1 MVRKKPQPTFCNQH
15 KTARNSKENVRTKV
29 GFVFIIKEKKN
40 SNSSGILTKE
50 GNNFTL
56 REQTPRYKITTVW
69 TPDLSH
75 LLQSRDGEET
85 AEANKQFCKTKT

>member
-1 MVRKKPQPTFCNQH
+1 M
-15 KTARNSKENVRTKV
+15 
-29 GFVFIIKEKKN
+29 GFVFIIKEKQFLWKLN
-40 SNSSGILTKE
+40 KGRE
-50 GNNFTL
+50 YFTL

>member
-1 MVRKKPQPTFCNQH
+1 
-15 KTARNSKENVRTKV
+15 V

-50 GNNFTL
+50 GNISHSENRHQDT
-56 REQTPRYKITTVW
+56 KITTVW

-75 LLQSRDGEET
+75 FLQSRDGEET